1 MVCFVYKKIGKN
13 PQIFGILEIS
23 KSTFK
28 KMVFRIKDPN
38 TFGNMISP
46 TNVPLYWKN
55 GSDVICL
62 IQFAAWSTIC
72 WILKSF
78 NYRQESSNLL
88 NNCIICPF
96 FALRKEIEACSTKKS
111 NLLAR
116 LHGFCQVEQKS
127 QKRSLRLFYY
137 LLGGFPMEI
146 KTKIRYLIIF
156 LPYDNIKII
165 RYILSWF

>member
-1 MVCFVYKKIGKN
+1 MEFLRNFPQDPEKTYVMQRDLCWTLSIGSRILI
-13 PQIFGILEIS
+13 IFG
-23 KSTFK
+23 
-28 KMVFRIKDPN
+28 N
-38 TFGNMISP
+38 TIYP
-46 TNVPLYWKN
+46 KNVPLYWKKN
-55 GSDVICL
+55 GADVICL

-137 LLGGFPMEI
+137 LQ
-146 KTKIRYLIIF
+146 
-156 LPYDNIKII
+156 
-165 RYILSWF
+165 